1 MNQILEKH
9 KMNTQLT
16 KHELVNEDTVF
27 VGTAAEIV
35 IDMREQAYFGRGT
48 SAEFYLDQL
57 VIFINK
63 SAGETI
69 KLSGSTYE
77 EKAESF
83 IQEIQRIG
91 YFKEA

>member
-1 MNQILEKH
+1 MNAQVI
-9 KMNTQLT
+9 

-27 VGTAAEIV
+27 VGTAAEILL
-35 IDMREQAYFGRGT
+35 DMREQAYFERGT
-48 SAEFYLDQL
+48 QPEFYLDQL

-63 SAGETI
+63 STDETI
-69 KLSGSTYE
+69 KLSGETYE

-83 IQEIQRIG
+83 IQEILRIG

>member
-1 MNQILEKH
+1 MNAQVI
-9 KMNTQLT
+9 

-27 VGTAAEIV
+27 VGTAAEI
-35 IDMREQAYFGRGT
+35 ILDMREQAYFERGT
-48 SAEFYLDQL
+48 QPEFYLDQL

-69 KLSGSTYE
+69 KLSGETYE

-83 IQEIQRIG
+83 IQEILRIG

>member
-1 MNQILEKH
+1 
-9 KMNTQLT
+9 MNTQVT

-27 VGTAAEIV
+27 VGTAAEI
-35 IDMREQAYFGRGT
+35 ILDMREQAYFERGT
-48 SAEFYLDQL
+48 QPEFYLDQL
-57 VIFINK
+57 VVFINK

-69 KLSGSTYE
+69 KLSGETYE

-83 IQEIQRIG
+83 IQEILDIG

>member
-1 MNQILEKH
+1 MNAQVI
-9 KMNTQLT
+9 

-27 VGTAAEIV
+27 VGTAAEI
-35 IDMREQAYFGRGT
+35 ILDMREQAYFERGT
-48 SAEFYLDQL
+48 QPEFYLDQL

-63 SAGETI
+63 SSDETI
-69 KLSGSTYE
+69 KLSGETYE

-83 IQEIQRIG
+83 IQEILRIG